1 MQRMAIRTLPDGTV
15 SKVYPFHVCLRG
27 LEMDVL
33 CRDDDDYDAMV
44 KIICVSG
51 RRHNVI
57 VIIYGVVSNHAHVAV
72 LAARQEHVDNYAC
85 DLKKSIPCGSTSATE
100 KAMYCMAWM

>member
-1 MQRMAIRTLPDGTV
+1 MQRIAIRTLPDGTV

-57 VIIYGVVSNHAHVAV
+57 VII
-72 LAARQEHVDNYAC
+72 
-85 DLKKSIPCGSTSATE
+85 
-100 KAMYCMAWM
+100 